1 MNFELFFLQKQ
12 YPLEA
17 HLVHFNTALGSSAA
31 EASSASRGEG
41 GGGGGGLAVLGVL
54 FEVREEDNKEMEAIF
69 KGEGDQVSRKTIL
82 IF

>member
-1 MNFELFFLQKQ
+1 MQKQ

-41 GGGGGGLAVLGVL
+41 GGGGGLAVLGVL

-69 KGEGDQVSRKTIL
+69 KGEGDRVSNV
-82 IF
+82 FF

>member
-1 MNFELFFLQKQ
+1 MNFFLQKQ

-41 GGGGGGLAVLGVL
+41 GGGGGGGGLAVLGVL

-69 KGEGDQVSRKTIL
+69 KGERDQVSKKNQ
-82 IF
+82 FCFF